1 MAHWLLKTEPSTFSI
16 DDLEKKSVEHWDG
29 VRNFMARNNLR
40 AMKLNEEAF
49 FYHSS
54 TEDKGIVGVCKVV
67 REAYPDDS
75 QFDPN
80 SKYFD
85 PRSTPDDPRWWM
97 PDVGFVR
104 KFPRLVSLAELR
116 TVPGLEEMVLLNRS
130 RLSVQPVRDDEWEI
144 IVQLAEQS

>member
-16 DDLEKKSVEHWDG
+16 DDLEKRSVEHWDG
-29 VRNFMARNNLR
+29 VRNYVARNNLR
-40 AMKLNEEAF
+40 AMKLDEEAF

-54 TEDKGIVGVCKVV
+54 TEDKGIVGICKVV

-85 PRSTPDDPRWWM
+85 PKSKPEDPRWWM

-104 KFPRLVSLAELR
+104 KFPRLISLAELR
-116 TVPGLEEMVLLNRS
+116 TVPGLEEMVLLSRA

-144 IVQLAEQS
+144 IVHLAEQS